1 MYSLLVKSISQ
12 QNQPSNIISGSSN
25 GTSETRMNC
34 ESSSVIAK
42 NNQFLVQ
49 LNLMMSQATTAAS
62 GATQTN
68 NSNNSQSATLAEVN
82 WFHLLVNL
90 AKHKSTN
97 IIDCMLF
104 SLFCK
109 IAQLTPRLF
118 GSLLGT
124 DVCVNQMHDIVV
136 SKLKASVLGR
146 GQVVSSVCEFL
157 CALVEYQPGYFQS
170 LAALKSDSTS
180 SAVQV
185 DESRS
190 VLKFL
195 FDLLKELKNHK
206 VTISFFLFLNT

>member
-12 QNQPSNIISGSSN
+12 QNQASNIISGSSN
-25 GTSETRMNC
+25 GTTSETRMNC

-62 GATQTN
+62 SSASTQTN
-68 NSNNSQSATLAEVN
+68 TNSQSATLAEVN

-90 AKHKSTN
+90 AKHKSAN
-97 IIDCMLF
+97 ITDCMLF
-104 SLFCK
+104 SLFRK

-124 DVCVNQMHDIVV
+124 DVCVNQMHEIVV

-170 LAALKSDSTS
+170 LAALKSDSS
-180 SAVQV
+180 STTVQV

-206 VTISFFLFLNT
+206 VIIFFFLIKN